1 MSINSQMK
9 YLSDELIK
17 CSTKLDKCMDDNKI
31 LQEQLEIY
39 FLSSEDKSKLLSR
52 ARRQVLTL
60 QKMVIKLLS

>member
-31 LQEQLEIY
+31 LQDQLEIY